1 MPGPSPGCGTM
12 SGTNIKMEKSEES
25 MGGGK
30 GWGGGRDR
38 DSSSDGGGGSG
49 ENTGLD
55 PQLWHACA
63 GGMVQLPPVGAKVIY
78 FPQGH
83 GEQAATPP
91 EFPRMM
97 GPQGTIGCRVV
108 SVSFLADT
116 ETDEVYAR
124 IRLQPLEREAAMS
137 ISDSSLDA
145 DGGPSSPPPEKP
157 ASFAKTLTQSDANN
171 GGGFSVPR
179 YCAETI
185 FPPLD
190 YSIDP
195 PVQTVL
201 AKDVHGERWKFRHI
215 YRGTPRRH
223 LLTTGWSTFVNQKK
237 LVAGDAIVFL
247 RTASGELCVGVRR
260 SMRGT
265 GGADSSTWSGGSS
278 TSHHRPNRWEVK
290 GTESFSDFLG
300 GDSSA
305 AVSVSSAGSAA
316 GGGSRGGP
324 GSSNT
329 GPGIGIPGPS
339 TTSSFA
345 RNRARVTAQSV
356 LEAASLAVQGQP
368 FEVVYYPRASTAEF
382 CVKAQAV
389 KAALDHTW
397 FPGMRFKMAFETED
411 SSRISW
417 FMGTISAVQP
427 ADSLW
432 PKSPWRVLQVTWD
445 EPDLLQGVSRVSPWQ
460 VELVSTLPMQL
471 PPFSLPKK
479 KLRAAQPSEMNMQGQ
494 GLMGMPIAL
503 PSVFGQI
510 NPWAHGLT
518 MEEVTAGMQGAR
530 HDRVFGLALSEK
542 FRPGKLQGGFFTA
555 AEGYYPDHA
564 GRGGGGEPHLSA
576 FPLQDRASNISS
588 LISSL
593 GSVPPSGDH
602 GSAGA
607 LLVPAGSWPGGSAN
621 NKSASTQLVLFG
633 QAINTDSNKSQPQHS
648 GGSSCDG
655 PSLQHLKEESSG
667 KRKDSPSESNQNE
680 NFERGQKYMSG
691 SLSNGKQSDLKVGEF
706 QKWVPGLDKER
717 GAGEKLAASPGESFS
732 HCKVFKEN
740 DEVGRTVDLSQFSSY
755 EELYDRL
762 GAMFGLEQKVPLN
775 AMFYRDGENYT
786 RNVGCEP
793 YRNFAESARR
803 LVIRVDPSSNG
814 KTRSQ

>member
-1 MPGPSPGCGTM
+1 MPGPSPGAGIM
-12 SGTNIKMEKSEES
+12 SGTSIKMEKSEES
-25 MGGGK
+25 MGGG
-30 GWGGGRDR
+30 GGGGSKVWVGGGLVRDR
-38 DSSSDGGGGSG
+38 DSSSDGGVGSG
-49 ENTGLD
+49 ENSGLD

-83 GEQAATPP
+83 AEQAATPP

-97 GPQGTIGCRVV
+97 GPQGTIACKVV

-124 IRLQPLEREAAMS
+124 IRLQPLERTSALAN
-137 ISDSSLDA
+137 SDLDA
-145 DGGPSSPPPEKP
+145 DGGSSSPPPEKP

-201 AKDVHGERWKFRHI
+201 AKDVHGERWRFRHI

-265 GGADSSTWSGGSS
+265 GGSDSSNWSGGSS

-300 GDSSA
+300 GDAGAGIISS
-305 AVSVSSAGSAA
+305 
-316 GGGSRGGP
+316 GGSGSSRGGGP

-329 GPGIGIPGPS
+329 ILGIGIPGTS

-389 KAALDHTW
+389 KAALDHSW
-397 FPGMRFKMAFETED
+397 YPGMRFKMAFETED

-427 ADSLW
+427 ADPIW
-432 PKSPWRVLQVTWD
+432 HKSPWRVLQVTWD

-479 KLRAAQPSEMNMQGQ
+479 KLRTAQPPEMNIQGQ
-494 GLMGMPIAL
+494 GLMGMPLATL
-503 PSVFGQI
+503 PNVFGQI

-518 MEEVTAGMQGAR
+518 VEEVSAGMQGAR
-530 HDRVFGLALSEK
+530 HDRLLGLALPEK
-542 FRPGKLQGGFFTA
+542 FRPGKLQSGFFTA
-555 AEGYYPDHA
+555 PEGYYPDHA
-564 GRGGGGEPHLSA
+564 GRGGGGGGGDPHLSA
-576 FPLQDRASNISS
+576 FPLQDRAGNFSS

-593 GSVPPSGDH
+593 GASVAPPSVDH
-602 GSAGA
+602 GSANP
-607 LLVPAGSWPGGSAN
+607 LLMQAGPW
-621 NKSASTQLVLFG
+621 SASTASNKQNASTTFVLFG
-633 QAINTDSNKSQPQHS
+633 QAINTDSNKSQPQNS
-648 GGSSCDG
+648 GRSSSEG
-655 PSLQHLKEESSG
+655 PSLQHLKEESSA
-667 KRKDSPSESNQNE
+667 KRKESPSDSCQSD
-680 NFERGQKYMSG
+680 NFDRNQKYLSG
-691 SLSNGKQSDLKVGEF
+691 ISGYGRPSDGKGAEF
-706 QKWVPGLDKER
+706 QKWVPWLDR
-717 GAGEKLAASPGESFS
+717 DRSGDKLSASSGILP
-732 HCKVFKEN
+732 C
-740 DEVGRTVDLSQFSSY
+740 Q
-755 EELYDRL
+755 
-762 GAMFGLEQKVPLN
+762 
-775 AMFYRDGENYT
+775 RD
-786 RNVGCEP
+786 
-793 YRNFAESARR
+793 AW
-803 LVIRVDPSSNG
+803 
-814 KTRSQ
+814 

>member
-1 MPGPSPGCGTM
+1 MPGPSPGIM
-12 SGTNIKMEKSEES
+12 SGTGIKMEKSEES
-25 MGGGK
+25 MGGGGGGK
-30 GWGGGRDR
+30 VWVGGGRDR
-38 DSSSDGGGGSG
+38 DSSSDGGVGSG
-49 ENTGLD
+49 ENSGLD

-83 GEQAATPP
+83 AEQAATPP

-97 GPQGTIGCRVV
+97 GPQGTIACKVV

-124 IRLQPLEREAAMS
+124 IRLQPLERASALAN
-137 ISDSSLDA
+137 SDLDA

-157 ASFAKTLTQSDANN
+157 VSFAKTLTQSDANN

-265 GGADSSTWSGGSS
+265 GGSDSSNWSGGSS

-300 GDSSA
+300 GDNGAGMISS
-305 AVSVSSAGSAA
+305 SGSS
-316 GGGSRGGP
+316 GSRGGP

-329 GPGIGIPGPS
+329 ILGIGIPGTS

-389 KAALDHTW
+389 KAALDHSW
-397 FPGMRFKMAFETED
+397 YPGMRFKMAFETED

-417 FMGTISAVQP
+417 FMGSISAVQP
-427 ADSLW
+427 ADPIW
-432 PKSPWRVLQVTWD
+432 HKSPWRVLQVTWD

-471 PPFSLPKK
+471 PPFTLPKK
-479 KLRAAQPSEMNMQGQ
+479 KMRTTQPSEMNLHGQ
-494 GLMGMPIAL
+494 GLMGMPL
-503 PSVFGQI
+503 TTPPNVYGQM
-510 NPWAHGLT
+510 NPWAHGLNV
-518 MEEVTAGMQGAR
+518 EEVSAGMQGAR
-530 HDRVFGLALSEK
+530 HDRLLGLALPEK
-542 FRPGKLQGGFFTA
+542 FRPGKLQSGFFTA
-555 AEGYYPDHA
+555 PEGYYPDHA
-564 GRGGGGEPHLSA
+564 RRGGGGGVGGDPHLSA
-576 FPLQDRASNISS
+576 FPLQDRASNFSS

-593 GSVPPSGDH
+593 GGAVNPRSVEHVSTNPWSG
-602 GSAGA
+602 GT
-607 LLVPAGSWPGGSAN
+607 AN
-621 NKSASTQLVLFG
+621 NKQNSSTTFVLFG

-648 GGSSCDG
+648 GRSSSEG
-655 PSLQHLKEESSG
+655 PSLQHLTEESST
-667 KRKDSPSESNQNE
+667 KRKESPSDSCQSN
-680 NFERGQKYMSG
+680 NFERNQKYISG
-691 SLSNGKQSDLKVGEF
+691 ISSYGRPSEGKGAEF
-706 QKWVPGLDKER
+706 QKWVPWLDMER
-717 GAGEKLAASPGESFS
+717 SGEKLSASSGILP
-732 HCKVFKEN
+732 
-740 DEVGRTVDLSQFSSY
+740 SQ
-755 EELYDRL
+755 R
-762 GAMFGLEQKVPLN
+762 GAW
-775 AMFYRDGENYT
+775 
-786 RNVGCEP
+786 
-793 YRNFAESARR
+793 
-803 LVIRVDPSSNG
+803 
-814 KTRSQ
+814 

>member
-1 MPGPSPGCGTM
+1 M

-25 MGGGK
+25 MGGGGK

-63 GGMVQLPPVGAKVIY
+63 GGMVQLPPVGAK
-78 FPQGH
+78 
-83 GEQAATPP
+83 
-91 EFPRMM
+91 
-97 GPQGTIGCRVV
+97 GTIGCRVV
-108 SVSFLADT
+108 S
-116 ETDEVYAR
+116 
-124 IRLQPLEREAAMS
+124 PLEREAAMS
-137 ISDSSLDA
+137 IADSTLDA

-201 AKDVHGERWKFRHI
+201 AKD
-215 YRGTPRRH
+215 
-223 LLTTGWSTFVNQKK
+223 KK

-247 RTASGELCVGVRR
+247 RTASGELCVGVR
-260 SMRGT
+260 
-265 GGADSSTWSGGSS
+265 
-278 TSHHRPNRWEVK
+278 
-290 GTESFSDFLG
+290 
-300 GDSSA
+300 SA
-305 AVSVSSAGSAA
+305 AGGGSVSSAGSAA
-316 GGGSRGGP
+316 GPGGPRAGPGGSN
-324 GSSNT
+324 S

-479 KLRAAQPSEMNMQGQ
+479 KLRAAQPSDMNMQGQ
-494 GLMGMPIAL
+494 GLMGMPITL

-542 FRPGKLQGGFFTA
+542 FRPGKLPGGFFSA

-607 LLVPAGSWPGGSAN
+607 LLVPAGSWSGGSAN

-691 SLSNGKQSDLKVGEF
+691 SLSNGKQSDLIVGEF

-793 YRNFAESARR
+793 YRNFAKSARR